1 MQILLPPFGLRN
13 FYWLCLR
20 KANSIRLQGS
30 GRYSPVNGL
39 LHIKGFHRKEKR
51 LTSHARAG
59 EWKEIVR
66 LLTTEGWVPQ
76 RGPLVYQTTILKEY
90 SGLSS
95 LIPNTDTSTSIIQ
108 VELPAFS
115 IIKPDVLPGL
125 LFPGFLTGSET
136 VALWECFGMRLRGGG
151 FVVI

>member
-1 MQILLPPFGLRN
+1 MKRNSKATHHRRMSFTKGTPGLPDYN
-13 FYWLCLR
+13 T
-20 KANSIRLQGS
+20 K
-30 GRYSPVNGL
+30 
-39 LHIKGFHRKEKR
+39 
-51 LTSHARAG
+51 
-59 EWKEIVR
+59 
-66 LLTTEGWVPQ
+66 
-76 RGPLVYQTTILKEY
+76 

-95 LIPNTDTSTSIIQ
+95 LIPNTDTSISIIQ